1 MAGEEREKLITEDIL
16 LSEIKPVGKGGNK
29 DRDKKGRNK
38 YGGRDLTGAK
48 EKTDSILQLIKPILK
63 KDYEGITIDESKQEE
78 LEMAMAE
85 GKAETVKKLLETG
98 APIDVYDWD
107 EKGDIITPLTFAA
120 NIDRLDIFCLVL
132 LRAIREGVDDEDM
145 YVNTAMQRAC
155 INNSVS
161 MAQILTKRNVN
172 FELIYDDYEGEPQV
186 KETKHIYNDPEASY
200 LHFCAFFGSREVLKL
215 LLEKHQDSVMID
227 QKDSE
232 GNTALHLASRNG
244 YSTCVSLLLQKG
256 AKVDEVNKAK
266 RTPLFL
272 SIQNAP
278 EELIYNLIRAGAD
291 VNAEDR
297 RGLTPLFI
305 ASIEGRD
312 MLIPILVNNGANVDA
327 RNRFYQTPLMLACK
341 RGNAAAVRELLISG
355 ASLDVKDKNRADA
368 FTVARNKKQDEAL
381 SVIVRAH
388 AGAENFNNLGWHK
401 VLTRGLYKSLLTML
415 DCLIEPEL
423 DRNRGELTVVKF
435 SDYRVNLYS
444 LRRVA

>member
-1 MAGEEREKLITEDIL
+1 MATEEKEKLIVEDIE
-16 LSEIKPVGKGGNK
+16 LSEIKPVDEDARK
-29 DRDKKGRNK
+29 DDEEKDGETKEEDKKEEK
-38 YGGRDLTGAK
+38 DPKDTK
-48 EKTDSILQLIKPILK
+48 EKNESILQLIKTILRK
-63 KDYEGITIDESKQEE
+63 EMDEITVDHDKQEE
-78 LEMAMAE
+78 LETAMTE
-85 GKAETVKKLLETG
+85 GKAETVKRLLESG

-120 NIDRLDIFCLVL
+120 HIDRLDIFCLVL
-132 LRAIREGVDDEDM
+132 LRAIREGVDDGDM

-155 INNSVS
+155 TKNSVLI
-161 MAQILTKRNVN
+161 AKILTKRNIN
-172 FELIYDDYEGEPQV
+172 FEKIYDDYEGEPPV
-186 KETKHIYNDPEASY
+186 KETKHTYNDPDASY

-215 LLEKHQDSVMID
+215 LLEKHQDSVKID

-297 RGLTPLFI
+297 RGMTPLFT

-312 MLIPILVNNGANVDA
+312 TLIPILVNNGANVDA

-341 RGNAAAVRELLISG
+341 GGNAAAVRELLLSG
-355 ASLDVKDKNRADA
+355 ASLDAKDKNRADA
-368 FTVARNKKQDEAL
+368 FTVARNKKQDDAL

-388 AGAENFNNLGWHK
+388 AGAENFKNLGWHK
-401 VLTRGLYKSLLTML
+401 VLTKELYKSLLTML

-423 DRNRGELTVVKF
+423 DKNRGEF
-435 SDYRVNLYS
+435 NS
-444 LRRVA
+444 

>member
-1 MAGEEREKLITEDIL
+1 MATEEKEKLIVEDIEL
-16 LSEIKPVGKGGNK
+16 PEIQPADERAGNGDEAKDGETKDEEKKEDKEGK
-29 DRDKKGRNK
+29 D
-38 YGGRDLTGAK
+38 AK
-48 EKTDSILQLIKPILK
+48 EKNETILALIKNILK
-63 KDYEGITIDESKQEE
+63 KDFEEITIDQSKQEE
-78 LEMAMAE
+78 LEEAMTE
-85 GKAETVKKLLETG
+85 GKAETVKKLLEAG

-132 LRAIREGVDDEDM
+132 LRAIREGVDDGDM

-155 INNSVS
+155 TKNSVLI
-161 MAQILTKRNVN
+161 AKILMKRDVN
-172 FELIYDDYEGEPQV
+172 FEEIYDEYEGEPPN
-186 KETKHIYNDPEASY
+186 KETKHTYNDPDASY

-215 LLEKHQDSVMID
+215 LLEKHTDIVKID
-227 QKDSE
+227 QKDGE

-244 YSTCVSLLLQKG
+244 YSTCVSLLIQKG
-256 AKVDEVNKAK
+256 AKVDEINKAK
-266 RTPLFL
+266 RTPLFVA
-272 SIQNAP
+272 IQNAP

-312 MLIPILVNNGANVDA
+312 TLIPILVNNGANVDA

-341 RGNAAAVRELLISG
+341 AGNAAAVRELLLSG
-355 ASLDVKDKNRADA
+355 ASLDAKDKNRSDA
-368 FTVARNKKQDEAL
+368 FTIARNKKQDDAL

-388 AGAENFNNLGWHK
+388 AGAENFKNLGWHK
-401 VLTRGLYKSLLTML
+401 VLTKELYKSILTML

-423 DRNRGELTVVKF
+423 DKNRGEL
-435 SDYRVNLYS
+435 L
-444 LRRVA
+444 ACC

>member
-1 MAGEEREKLITEDIL
+1 
-16 LSEIKPVGKGGNK
+16 
-29 DRDKKGRNK
+29 
-38 YGGRDLTGAK
+38 
-48 EKTDSILQLIKPILK
+48 
-63 KDYEGITIDESKQEE
+63 
-78 LEMAMAE
+78 MAMAE

-107 EKGDIITPLTFAA
+107 EKGKIITPLTFAA

-155 INNSVS
+155 INNSVL
-161 MAQILTKRNVN
+161 MAQILVKRNVN
-172 FELIYDDYEGEPQV
+172 FEKIYDDYEGKPPV

-215 LLEKHQDSVMID
+215 LLEKHQDSVKID

-291 VNAEDR
+291 LNAEDR

-305 ASIEGRD
+305 ASTEGRD
-312 MLIPILVNNGANVDA
+312 TLIPILVNNGANVDA

-388 AGAENFNNLGWHK
+388 AGSENFKNLGWHK
-401 VLTRGLYKSLLTML
+401 VLTRRLYKSLLTML